1 MIPRRHVLVAVS
13 AALLPAGAGAQEH
26 PPTLPQRD
34 VDVTYVIP
42 TPAGAARQRL
52 RVSALRQI
60 LRLDPPGD
68 GLYIIIDLRAGRM
81 VTVRTVD
88 RSVIEMAAP
97 RSWMPG
103 LGHASYTRRN
113 ATTVSGVACT
123 EWETT
128 DSEGRKV
135 QLCLDADG
143 VMMRAR
149 MHTPAGEAT
158 LALATDVR
166 RQTQD
171 PAIFQEPAGYR
182 RLAPPPIKRAQ

>member
-1 MIPRRHVLVAVS
+1 MICRRHLLATLLVAIT
-13 AALLPAGAGAQEH
+13 PARARAQEH
-26 PPTLPQRD
+26 PPTLPLRD

-42 TPAGAARQRL
+42 TPAGATRQRL
-52 RVSALRQI
+52 RLSALRQK
-60 LRLDPPGD
+60 LRLDPPGG
-68 GLYIIIDLRAGRM
+68 GLYVIIDLHAGRM
-81 VTVRTVD
+81 VTVRDAD

-97 RSWMPG
+97 KSWMPG

-135 QLCLDADG
+135 LVCLDADG

-149 MHTPAGEAT
+149 VHTPAGEAT

-166 RQTQD
+166 RQFQD
-171 PAIFQEPAGYR
+171 PAIFNEPAGYR
-182 RLAPPPIKRAQ
+182 RLTPPPIAGAQ